1 MGREFAAGL
10 RAKPEGRRVIS
21 CGCIVRVTH
30 VRMRACERMCRRA
43 AHPHRLSIALSP
55 GWVEVSECLRQVLAV
70 FAECKRPN
78 KAGLSGTVKEVG
90 DLWRSKPKRQA
101 WAPPSDGGELHGLQV
116 LRVASRFGLVLEHKV
131 GFKVLNRWRSGI
143 RLKKRQFRRCRIVLA
158 TQLVHPV
165 RIWCSSAHG
174 SHATRLQHCPPSFEF
189 LSVLSSAERDMS
201 PHLLDGDCGMCETS
215 TSQGSGWPKI
225 KPRHLFLNSSI

>member
-1 MGREFAAGL
+1 M
-10 RAKPEGRRVIS
+10 
-21 CGCIVRVTH
+21 TH

-143 RLKKRQFRRCRIVLA
+143 RLKKRQFGRCRIVLA

-174 SHATRLQHCPPSFEF
+174 SHATRLQHCRRSNF
-189 LSVLSSAERDMS
+189 SACFRQQSGTCRLICWMVTVVCVKRR
-201 PHLLDGDCGMCETS
+201 HHRA
-215 TSQGSGWPKI
+215 GWPKI
-225 KPRHLFLNSSI
+225 KPRHLFLNSI